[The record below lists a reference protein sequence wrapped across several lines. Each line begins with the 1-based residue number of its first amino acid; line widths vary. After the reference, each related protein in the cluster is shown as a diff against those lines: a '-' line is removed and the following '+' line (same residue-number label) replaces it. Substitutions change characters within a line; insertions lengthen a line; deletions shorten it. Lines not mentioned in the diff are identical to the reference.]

1 MGRRIRASGCRR
13 CVPGVRIQEGP
24 GASGVRSRTVCVSDS
39 RKVSACGLLSV
50 AEDEVELKE
59 YLRRKRSSRIERQ
72 RTFTNETIR
81 EAVKLWCTD
90 KEAAISRFGHIRDW
104 DTSACTDM
112 HSLFIGQSSF
122 NDDISGFSL
131 LLVARI
137 PRSLCS
143 RCDVCH
149 RWDTSAVT
157 TMCQARTMQKAAYN

>member
-1 MGRRIRASGCRR
+1 ML
-13 CVPGVRIQEGP
+13 P
-24 GASGVRSRTVCVSDS
+24 
-39 RKVSACGLLSV
+39 V
-50 AEDEVELKE
+50 AEDEVEVRE

-122 NDDISGFSL
+122 NDDISGYAL
-131 LLVARI
+131 LLVARTR
-137 PRSLCS
+137 RSLCS
-143 RCDVCH
+143 RCAH
-149 RWDTSAVT
+149 RWDTSEVT
-157 TMCQARTMQKAAYN
+157 TMCQARTMQKVAYNCSATAEGHFARCLTARLLSTSRSAGGARAKSRT